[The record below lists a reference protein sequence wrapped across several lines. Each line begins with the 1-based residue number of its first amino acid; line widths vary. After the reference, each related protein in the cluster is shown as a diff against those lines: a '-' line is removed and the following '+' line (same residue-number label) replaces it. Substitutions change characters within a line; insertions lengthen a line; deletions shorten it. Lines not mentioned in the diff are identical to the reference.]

1 VTAAGVPMD
10 VSVIIATRNRA
21 ELLAATLGHLAR
33 QEPGS
38 VAWEAVVVDNGSRD
52 GTPDV
57 LRAPR
62 PGLPLVALVEP
73 QSGKNRAINRALE
86 SARGSLLLFSDDD
99 VIADPRWVAE
109 MWNAAGRWPNDDIF
123 GGEVLLAF
131 PDGTP
136 PWLREPFH
144 PALNFARYGANEP
157 EGPTARLPNGPN
169 FALRAAAL
177 AALRFSEAIGPDGTP
192 GYAMG
197 SETELLERL
206 RARGARFIYVPGA
219 VVQHVV
225 QPHQLETRYLLGR
238 SYRLGRG
245 EVRRRGGRGSSA
257 ARLLGAPRH
266 LWREAASEAA
276 AGLASVLG
284 GRERRLAAGLRLAR
298 LWGMISEHR
307 AAPLPRLD
315 P

>member
-1 VTAAGVPMD
+1 VD
-10 VSVIIATRNRA
+10 ISVILATRNRA
-21 ELLAATLGHLAR
+21 GLLEATLGWLGTQR
-33 QEPGS
+33 TGP
-38 VAWEAVVVDNGSRD
+38 VTWEVVVADNGSTDR
-52 GTPDV
+52 TAEV
-57 LRAPR
+57 LRRAA
-62 PGLPLVALVEP
+62 GSLPLVAVAELRP
-73 QSGKNRAINRALE
+73 GKNRAMNRALE
-86 SARGSLLLFSDDD
+86 AARGDLLLFSDDD
-99 VIADPRWVAE
+99 VIPEPHWVAE
-109 MWNAAGRWPNDDIF
+109 MAAAAARWPDDDVF
-123 GGEVLLAF
+123 GGEVRLAF
-131 PDGTP
+131 PEGTP

-206 RARGARFIYVPGA
+206 RERGARFIYVPGA

-307 AAPLPRLD
+307 AAPLPRFD